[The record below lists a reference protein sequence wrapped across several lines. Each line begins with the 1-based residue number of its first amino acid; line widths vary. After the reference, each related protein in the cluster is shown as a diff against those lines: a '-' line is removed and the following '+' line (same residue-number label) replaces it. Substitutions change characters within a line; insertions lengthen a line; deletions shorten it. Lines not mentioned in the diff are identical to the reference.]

1 MIHGVLNPIPNSRY
15 TIFLPWFLVWY
26 NLEKGV
32 RGELMGFLVIAILLV
47 YLYDFTKLRKQNQ
60 TIIEQNEKVIS
71 LLEEIKN
78 K

>member
-1 MIHGVLNPIPNSRY
+1 MVIFFIMIILIVIL
-15 TIFLPWFLVWY
+15 FDF
-26 NLEKGV
+26 V
-32 RGELMGFLVIAILLV
+32 RI
-47 YLYDFTKLRKQNQ
+47 RNQND

>member
-1 MIHGVLNPIPNSRY
+1 ML
-15 TIFLPWFLVWY
+15 IFITVILIVFL
-26 NLEKGV
+26 
-32 RGELMGFLVIAILLV
+32 F
-47 YLYDFTKLRKQNQ
+47 DFTRLRKQND

>member
-1 MIHGVLNPIPNSRY
+1 MVIFFIMIILI
-15 TIFLPWFLVWY
+15 
-26 NLEKGV
+26 
-32 RGELMGFLVIAILLV
+32 VILF
-47 YLYDFTKLRKQNQ
+47 DFVKIRNQND